1 MICGRATIF
10 LHRPATLF
18 FCYWANIDSVPVT
31 GEPTIGGKAMAE
43 SILAVHGLS
52 KSFGALR
59 VAENISFDV
68 EEGEILGIIG
78 PNGAGKTTMFALLA
92 GNLSMDS
99 GQIIF
104 NSQDISTS
112 PAFERARLG
121 LSRTYQV
128 PKPFTHMTVFDNLKV
143 AALFGGDLA
152 EADCESWIAQV
163 LDLTGLTTARNT
175 LAGRL
180 PLLLRKR
187 HELARALAT
196 KPSVLLVDEV
206 AAGLTD
212 MEVDEFIS
220 LIKEIRLSGI
230 TVIWIEHVMKTML
243 TATDRLIA
251 LAGGEVIAFGD
262 PQEVMATDEVRRVY
276 LGA

>member
-1 MICGRATIF
+1 MTD
-10 LHRPATLF
+10 P
-18 FCYWANIDSVPVT
+18 
-31 GEPTIGGKAMAE
+31 
-43 SILAVHGLS
+43 ILAVHGLS

-59 VAENISFDV
+59 VAENISFSV
-68 EEGEILGIIG
+68 NEGEILGIIG

-92 GNLSMDS
+92 GNLSLDS

-104 NSQDISTS
+104 NGHDISAS
-112 PAFERARLG
+112 QAFERARLG
-121 LSRTYQV
+121 LSRTYQI

-143 AALFGGDLA
+143 AALFGGDL
-152 EADCESWIAQV
+152 EDVECESWITQI
-163 LDLTGLTTARNT
+163 LSLTGLTSARNT

-196 KPSVLLVDEV
+196 KPSVILVDEV

-212 MEVDEFIS
+212 MEVDEFIA

-251 LAGGEVIAFGD
+251 LAGGEVIAFGN
-262 PQEVMATDEVRRVY
+262 PQEVIATDEVRRVY